1 MSSKIFCKS
10 WGAEYIAADV
20 VRFRLWATGQ
30 QKVMLRLAGKDQE
43 MRASGDGWFT
53 LDVSGVTP
61 GTEYNFVLS
70 DGMVVPDP
78 ASRAQKTDVNGPSYV
93 VDPGSYAWR
102 NTGWKG
108 SRWEQTVVYEMH
120 TGTFTPEGTF
130 RAAIA
135 KLPYLAELGVTVI
148 EVMPVAQFGGERGW
162 GYDGV
167 LLYAPHSAYGTPDD
181 FKAFIDAAHGYGL
194 SVVLDIVLNHF
205 GPEGNY
211 LPLLAPAFFHK
222 ERMTPW
228 GNGIAYDVDA
238 VRRYIIEAP
247 LYWLTEYH
255 LDGLRF
261 DAIDQIEDSSA
272 KHVLVEIA
280 QRIREDI
287 TDRPIHL
294 TTEDSRNIISLHPR
308 DQDGNAPL
316 FTAEWNDDFHNA
328 VHVFAT
334 GETHAYYNDF
344 ADAPEKHLARALAE
358 GFAYQGEISPQ
369 TGEPRGVKSTG
380 QPPVAFV
387 DFIQNHDQIG
397 NRAQGDRLITLA
409 GAERTKVLLATLL
422 LSPHIPLLFM
432 GEEYG
437 ESRPFL
443 FFTDFHGDLARAVR
457 EGRAKEFADHA
468 GENVP
473 DPNAPETFQ
482 RSKLNWKQQHSEE
495 GKAWLAFTREL
506 LLLRQKHIVPL
517 LFAARESSGTVL
529 QTAPGFIA
537 VSWHFPGGTLSRRFF
552 EVTGLVGMRVED
564 KTVFDDT
571 HRLIL
576 ELVRTGAVD
585 GLRIDHIDGLAD
597 PKAYLA
603 RLRQAVGPTCYITVE
618 KILAKGEQL
627 PDDWPVSGTTGY
639 EFIASLAEVLVDDEQ
654 INNLRQAYETVKGT
668 PVDMRAELRA
678 AKLLMVDRNFE
689 GEFTRLLVLALSI
702 ARELQIAQEESVVR
716 QALREL
722 LIAFPVYRTYGTAEG
737 LPPTDI
743 CLLHRIVE
751 RVKTLENPPQPDALT
766 LLSRLLTGD
775 VPTSSQE
782 EATQFRVRFQ
792 QLTGPLMAKSV
803 EDTLFFRQNMGLALN
818 EVGAEPVAHHF
829 SIERFHHEMKTR
841 QARQPDALSG
851 TSTHDTKRGEDA
863 RARLYTLTEAPEQW
877 SECLARWRQMNQTH
891 VKFLNDGTAP
901 KSADTWMLYQA
912 LTGVWPPMLNPQD
925 ETGLNA
931 LRTRFEAF
939 VEKALR
945 EAKLR
950 TDWVDSNEAYE
961 TAMLDYARYLLAP
974 DNQTFLQDFYRSLQ
988 PFIRAGL
995 VNSLTQTVI
1004 KLTAPGV
1011 PDIYQGSEALNFS
1024 LVDPDN
1030 RREPDFATLAQQLDQ
1045 LAPSVFSREESWLN
1059 GQVNQ
1064 YATAALLRLR
1074 QQNHDLFRFGEY
1086 VPLRA
1091 VGQRADKVIA
1101 YARVNHNDALIV
1113 VAPRL
1118 VFAEC
1123 DGLLSQSHVG
1133 FWAGTDIIIP
1143 GQLNQ
1148 RRYRNALTQE
1158 RLTLDEHLSLASH
1171 QGGVLVL
1178 MSD

>member
-43 MRASGDGWFT
+43 MQASGDGWFT

-70 DGMVVPDP
+70 DGMVLPDP

-93 VDPGSYAWR
+93 IDPGSYAWR

-108 SRWEQTVVYEMH
+108 SRWEQAVVYEMH

-130 RAAIA
+130 HTAIA

-181 FKAFIDAAHGYGL
+181 FKAFIDTAHGYGL
-194 SVVLDIVLNHF
+194 SVILDIVLNHF

-272 KHVLVEIA
+272 RHVLVEIA

-334 GETHAYYNDF
+334 GETQAYYNDF

-387 DFIQNHDQIG
+387 DFIQNHDQVG

-422 LSPHIPLLFM
+422 LSPHIPLL
-432 GEEYG
+432 
-437 ESRPFL
+437 
-443 FFTDFHGDLARAVR
+443 
-457 EGRAKEFADHA
+457 
-468 GENVP
+468 
-473 DPNAPETFQ
+473 
-482 RSKLNWKQQHSEE
+482 
-495 GKAWLAFTREL
+495 
-506 LLLRQKHIVPL
+506 
-517 LFAARESSGTVL
+517 
-529 QTAPGFIA
+529 
-537 VSWHFPGGTLSRRFF
+537 
-552 EVTGLVGMRVED
+552 
-564 KTVFDDT
+564 
-571 HRLIL
+571 
-576 ELVRTGAVD
+576 
-585 GLRIDHIDGLAD
+585 
-597 PKAYLA
+597 
-603 RLRQAVGPTCYITVE
+603 
-618 KILAKGEQL
+618 
-627 PDDWPVSGTTGY
+627 
-639 EFIASLAEVLVDDEQ
+639 
-654 INNLRQAYETVKGT
+654 
-668 PVDMRAELRA
+668 
-678 AKLLMVDRNFE
+678 
-689 GEFTRLLVLALSI
+689 
-702 ARELQIAQEESVVR
+702 
-716 QALREL
+716 
-722 LIAFPVYRTYGTAEG
+722 
-737 LPPTDI
+737 
-743 CLLHRIVE
+743 
-751 RVKTLENPPQPDALT
+751 
-766 LLSRLLTGD
+766 
-775 VPTSSQE
+775 
-782 EATQFRVRFQ
+782 
-792 QLTGPLMAKSV
+792 
-803 EDTLFFRQNMGLALN
+803 
-818 EVGAEPVAHHF
+818 
-829 SIERFHHEMKTR
+829 
-841 QARQPDALSG
+841 
-851 TSTHDTKRGEDA
+851 
-863 RARLYTLTEAPEQW
+863 
-877 SECLARWRQMNQTH
+877 
-891 VKFLNDGTAP
+891 
-901 KSADTWMLYQA
+901 
-912 LTGVWPPMLNPQD
+912 
-925 ETGLNA
+925 
-931 LRTRFEAF
+931 FEAF

-1045 LAPSVFSREESWLN
+1045 LTPGVFSREESWLD

-1074 QQNHDLFRFGEY
+1074 QQNHELFRFGDY
-1086 VPLRA
+1086 IPLRA

-1101 YARVNHNDALIV
+1101 YARVNHDDALIV

-1123 DGLLSQSHVG
+1123 DGLLSQSHSG
-1133 FWAGTDIIIP
+1133 FWSGTDIIIP

-1148 RRYRNALTQE
+1148 RRYRNVLTQE
-1158 RLTLDEHLSLASH
+1158 RLMPGERLSLASH